1 MKKLM
6 IVALCATAL
15 MFSCKNKGKVEG
27 PTKADT
33 LAAVIDSIIEEAD
46 TTPMPMFLMNT
57 DEDGCLQMLYWSNI
71 EEPQK
76 TEDSE
81 QWFDVAHQSWTLQ
94 EMFRRNMA
102 DYTNLLAEG
111 DKVIKLKF
119 VDEVLKDPDGKTP
132 SIGERHGRYGIPSLC
147 ARFTY
152 ANPKDKPKENRWGG
166 SVIVT
171 DNYLKTRKRLEIK
184 EDQAEWNKPTP
195 LPDAVVKQLEKQY
208 NMKVERMRLR
218 ATIGGRYIWGSLQF
232 KGAYKD
238 APKDEYDPDRKSAL
252 ALDVL
257 VDSGKVY
264 VHEELG
270 YFDDQWGATWNAD
283 DDGEYVGCSL
293 LEAFEG
299 PKGLEIC
306 YERDAPES
314 SAVGMFYLRGGQL
327 IQHCYETYHNMVD
340 EETPVWKHDL
350 AEMTKLF
357 VADDPGE
364 RKDIRF
370 TKWSHCWIP
379 YGPEEFIWVRDK
391 EEQNGAFFSRD
402 DNGKFHLIA
411 VETSRLKPS
420 RMQKDNAGYLCLSG
434 AAGGPATYT
443 EIYAFREGKLAERF
457 TALMI
462 AGEIDECGLNGKTI
476 SNEEGQ
482 AYLNKLP
489 EGEQMQFW
497 GKNTEAEE

>member
-1 MKKLM
+1 
-6 IVALCATAL
+6 
-15 MFSCKNKGKVEG
+15 
-27 PTKADT
+27 
-33 LAAVIDSIIEEAD
+33 
-46 TTPMPMFLMNT
+46 
-57 DEDGCLQMLYWSNI
+57 
-71 EEPQK
+71 
-76 TEDSE
+76 
-81 QWFDVAHQSWTLQ
+81 
-94 EMFRRNMA
+94 
-102 DYTNLLAEG
+102 
-111 DKVIKLKF
+111 
-119 VDEVLKDPDGKTP
+119 
-132 SIGERHGRYGIPSLC
+132 
-147 ARFTY
+147 
-152 ANPKDKPKENRWGG
+152 
-166 SVIVT
+166 
-171 DNYLKTRKRLEIK
+171 
-184 EDQAEWNKPTP
+184 
-195 LPDAVVKQLEKQY
+195 
-208 NMKVERMRLR
+208 MRLR
-218 ATIGGRYIWGSLQF
+218 ATIGGRYLWGSLQF
-232 KGAYKD
+232 KGEYKD
-238 APKDEYDPDRKSAL
+238 APKDEYDKDRKSAL

-264 VHEELG
+264 VHEEIG
-270 YFDDQWGATWNAD
+270 YYDEQWGATWNAD
-283 DDGEYVGCSL
+283 DDGEYVGCNL

-350 AEMTKLF
+350 AEMTNIY

-434 AAGGPATYT
+434 SAGGPATYT
-443 EIYAFREGKLAERF
+443 EIYAFREGKVAERF

-489 EGEQMQFW
+489 EAEKMEFW
-497 GKNTEAEE
+497 GKDSEAEE

>member
-57 DEDGCLQMLYWSNI
+57 DEEGYLQMLYWSNI

-76 TEDSE
+76 TEDNE
-81 QWFDVAHQSWTLQ
+81 QWFDVSHQTWTLQ

-102 DYTNLLAEG
+102 DYTNLLADD

-152 ANPKDKPKENRWGG
+152 ANPKDKPKEGLWGG
-166 SVIVT
+166 SVI
-171 DNYLKTRKRLEIK
+171 

-340 EETPVWKHDL
+340 EETPDQALCRRRSWRAQGYPFHKVDALLDTLWPRRSHLGTRQGRAERCLLL
-350 AEMTKLF
+350 ARRQWQ
-357 VADDPGE
+357 VPSH
-364 RKDIRF
+364 RRRDITSETIEDAEGQHGLSVPLRC
-370 TKWSHCWIP
+370 SRRSCHL
-379 YGPEEFIWVRDK
+379 YGD
-391 EEQNGAFFSRD
+391 
-402 DNGKFHLIA
+402 
-411 VETSRLKPS
+411 
-420 RMQKDNAGYLCLSG
+420 LCLQRG
-434 AAGGPATYT
+434 
-443 EIYAFREGKLAERF
+443 
-457 TALMI
+457 
-462 AGEIDECGLNGKTI
+462 
-476 SNEEGQ
+476 
-482 AYLNKLP
+482 
-489 EGEQMQFW
+489 
-497 GKNTEAEE
+497 

>member
-1 MKKLM
+1 MYKNTTYCSHSSVITYNGGNLK
-6 IVALCATAL
+6 
-15 MFSCKNKGKVEG
+15 SC
-27 PTKADT
+27 
-33 LAAVIDSIIEEAD
+33 LSFIIRQ
-46 TTPMPMFLMNT
+46 TSCGRLHFL
-57 DEDGCLQMLYWSNI
+57 
-71 EEPQK
+71 P
-76 TEDSE
+76 
-81 QWFDVAHQSWTLQ
+81 V
-94 EMFRRNMA
+94 
-102 DYTNLLAEG
+102 
-111 DKVIKLKF
+111 VIKLKF

-314 SAVGMFYLRGGQL
+314 SAVGMFYLRGDQL
-327 IQHCYETYHNMVD
+327 VKYTYETYHNMID
-340 EETPVWKHDL
+340 EEIPVWKTDF
-350 AEMTKLF
+350 EQMRKLYRE
-357 VADDPGE
+357 ADPE
-364 RKDIRF
+364 NKYVEL
-370 TKWSHCWIP
+370 TKWSHVYID
-379 YGPEEFIWVRDK
+379 YDNEWVWLRDNDD
-391 EEQNGAFFSRD
+391 ENGAFFIRK
-402 DNGKFHLIA
+402 NGKFKLVA
-411 VETSRLKPS
+411 EETPNLKPS
-420 RMQKDNAGYLCLSG
+420 EMEKNGVHYLCLSG
-434 AAGGPATYT
+434 SAGGSATYT
-443 EIYAFREGKLAERF
+443 EIYAFKNGEQVERF
-457 TALMI
+457 NALCV
-462 AGEIDECGLNGKTI
+462 AGEIDECHLNGRELSK
-476 SNEEGQ
+476 EEGQ
-482 AYLNKLP
+482 AYLDNLP
-489 EGEQMQFW
+489 EGGEIHVWF
-497 GKNTEAEE
+497 KDIESNE